1 MFMISFSFEILHAT
15 ISCPSPSTPLNKL
28 NAKPYSTIKPPKKEP
43 AELEATL
50 HQRREP
56 SPELARFSALVTRP
70 PKQKTPSTSK
80 SIRLRIKGFKVIRLD
95 D

>member
-1 MFMISFSFEILHAT
+1 MQQFLVPLLRPPT
-15 ISCPSPSTPLNKL
+15 NPTP
-28 NAKPYSTIKPPKKEP
+28 KPYSTIKPPKKEP